1 LLALLATQA
10 SATVRYVDLN
20 STNATPPYINWVT
33 AATNIQDAIDAA
45 MDGDQVLVTN
55 GLYAAGGRVV
65 FGVMT
70 NRVVVDKAVTVQ
82 SVNGPAATTIAGFTS
97 PGVFPPFG
105 IRCVYLTNGAAL
117 IGFTLTNGC
126 SRNAGDTLR
135 EKSGGGLWCEG
146 AGAIASNC
154 VFAGNSGSWF
164 GGGAYRGTLIN
175 CTFTNN
181 RAGFGGGACSNTLI
195 NCSLVRN
202 SATYNNLNSGG
213 AAYYCTLSNCLIV
226 GNQALG
232 GGSFGGGVYASTLT
246 SCVLSNNYANT
257 GGGAA
262 LGIIN
267 NSLIASNYAAS
278 GGGAYRSLLT
288 NCLVIGN
295 SASFGGGI
303 YGFSSDPI
311 YNCTVV
317 SNAASSAAGGV
328 SEGPCLNCI
337 IYYNLAPIQPNIH
350 SVAVAYCCTAPLQVG
365 SGNFTNAPRFA
376 DLAGGD
382 LHLQSDSPCVNS
394 GNNAFVSLNNDLD
407 GNPRIAGGTVDVGAY
422 EFPSPSSVLSYAWAQ
437 QYGLAT
443 DGTVDFIDSD
453 GDGMNNWQEWIAGT
467 IPTDRASLLTMV
479 SVSPSF
485 RAVGLEVSWRSVSG
499 RTYFLQR
506 GTNLAPQ
513 PVFSTLRGNIVGQA
527 GATTF
532 TDTTATNRGPYF
544 YRVGVQ

>member
-1 LLALLATQA
+1 LLALLATPA
-10 SATVRYVDLN
+10 SATVRYVDLT
-20 STNATPPYINWVT
+20 SANATPPYINWAT

-45 MDGDQVLVTN
+45 VDGDQVLVTN
-55 GLYAAGGRVV
+55 GLYATGGRVV

-70 NRVVVDKAVTVQ
+70 NRLVVDKAVTVQ
-82 SVNGPAATTIAGFTS
+82 SVSGPAVTTIAGFTS

-126 SRNAGDTLR
+126 SRNAGDRLR
-135 EKSGGGLWCEG
+135 EQSGGGLWCD
-146 AGAIASNC
+146 GAIASNC
-154 VFAGNSGSWF
+154 VFAGNSGTWF
-164 GGGAYRGTLIN
+164 GGGAYGGTVIN
-175 CTFTNN
+175 CTLTNN
-181 RAGFGGGACSNTLI
+181 KAGFGGGACSNTLI

-202 SATYNNLNSGG
+202 SATYNNFSSGG

-226 GNQALG
+226 GNQVLG
-232 GGSFGGGVYASTLT
+232 GASSGGGVYASTLT

-257 GGGAA
+257 GGGAY
-262 LGIIN
+262 LGVIN
-267 NSLIASNYAAS
+267 NSLISSNHAVS
-278 GGGAYRSLLT
+278 GGGVYRSLLT
-288 NCLVIGN
+288 NCLVICN
-295 SASFGGGI
+295 SASIGGGV

-317 SNAASSAAGGV
+317 SNTASSLAGGV

-337 IYYNLAPIQPNIH
+337 VYYNLAPIEPNIH
-350 SVAVAYCCTAPLQVG
+350 SVAVSHCCTIPPQVG
-365 SGNFTNAPRFA
+365 SGNFTNEPRFA
-376 DLAGGD
+376 NLTGGD
-382 LHLQSDSPCVNS
+382 FHLQSDSPCINS
-394 GNNAFVSLNNDLD
+394 GNNAFVTITNDLD

-443 DGTVDFIDSD
+443 DGSVDFIDSD

-467 IPTDRASLLTMV
+467 VPIDRASLLTMV
-479 SVSPSF
+479 SPSNN
-485 RAVGLEVSWRSVSG
+485 ASGVAVSWRSVSG

-513 PVFSTLRGNIVGQA
+513 PIFSSLRSNILGQA

-532 TDTTATNRGPYF
+532 IDTTATNRGPYF

>member
-1 LLALLATQA
+1 MLGLLATQA
-10 SATVRYVDLN
+10 PASVHYVDLN
-20 STNATPPYINWVT
+20 STNATAPYVDWPT

-45 MDGDQVLVTN
+45 VDGDQVLVTN
-55 GLYAAGGRVV
+55 GLYATGGRVV

-126 SRNAGDTLR
+126 SRNAGD
-135 EKSGGGLWCEG
+135 
-146 AGAIASNC
+146 
-154 VFAGNSGSWF
+154 
-164 GGGAYRGTLIN
+164 
-175 CTFTNN
+175 TNN